1 MGHLQAEHVARVIDF
16 VRSERRGHDV
26 SLEDMMRLAEVMAEA
41 FHAEVETVD
50 TAISGE
56 LQDMAREITA
66 MKRDLADLRIAD
78 MRHERIPEAGRE
90 LDAIVEATEEAT
102 NTIMTAAEDI
112 MAADP
117 SDPDAYQAVV
127 NDQIVRIFEACS
139 FQDIT
144 GQRISKVVS
153 TLSHLDDRINTL
165 IERLKLMKIEPD
177 QETRRD
183 VESEAERRRRE
194 LILHGPQH
202 KGEGVSQD
210 DVDALLR

>member
-1 MGHLQAEHVARVIDF
+1 
-16 VRSERRGHDV
+16 
-26 SLEDMMRLAEVMAEA
+26 
-41 FHAEVETVD
+41 
-50 TAISGE
+50 
-56 LQDMAREITA
+56 
-66 MKRDLADLRIAD
+66 
-78 MRHERIPEAGRE
+78 
-90 LDAIVEATEEAT
+90 
-102 NTIMTAAEDI
+102 